1 MKPPRPTL
9 GHAAF
14 HPVIVQWPDLS
25 GLWRAN
31 QRRLLKPKAVV
42 KRAKKKRKAL

>member
-1 MKPPRPTL
+1 MKPPRPLL
-9 GHAAF
+9 GFASFTPH
-14 HPVIVQWPDLS
+14 IVQWPDLS

-42 KRAKKKRKAL
+42 KRAKKKKKAL